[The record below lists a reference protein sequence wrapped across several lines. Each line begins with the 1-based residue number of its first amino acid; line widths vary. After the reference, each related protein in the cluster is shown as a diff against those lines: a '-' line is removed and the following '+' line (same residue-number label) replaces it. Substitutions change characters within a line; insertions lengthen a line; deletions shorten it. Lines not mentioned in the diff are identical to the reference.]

1 MIRCPCGPGRRP
13 FTLASRAAT
22 GHIPAMSRSA
32 ENPPK
37 TVEFSGFQG
46 IETWIFDL
54 DNTLYPV
61 TDRLLVHID
70 THLGDFIAE
79 FLDIDRAAARRVQK
93 DYFRRYGLTL
103 RGLILHHGLD
113 PAHYFEQMQPM
124 DLSEVAPNPA
134 LAGIIRRLD
143 GRKIIY
149 TNASAGHAEM
159 VLDRLGM
166 AGLFETIYDI
176 AAAGY
181 IPKPA
186 VEAYRKMCRTHA
198 IDPGTAV
205 MIDDIAG
212 NLEPAA
218 EIGMTTV
225 WMKTGAE
232 WATGVDRGDHIDHVT
247 GDLLAWL
254 EGIVAG
260 PD

>member
-1 MIRCPCGPGRRP
+1 
-13 FTLASRAAT
+13 
-22 GHIPAMSRSA
+22 MSWS
-32 ENPPK
+32 EKNPPE
-37 TVEFSGFQG
+37 TAEINGFQG
-46 IETWIFDL
+46 TETWIFDL

-70 THLGDFIAE
+70 THLGDFIAD
-79 FLDIDRAAARRVQK
+79 FLEIDRAEARRVQK
-93 DYFRRYGLTL
+93 EYFRRYGLTL

-113 PAHYFEQMQPM
+113 PARYFEQMQPM

-134 LAGIIRRLD
+134 LADTIRRLD

-166 AGLFETIYDI
+166 ADLFEAIHDI

-186 VEAYRKMCRTHA
+186 VEAYRKLCQTHR
-198 IDPGTAV
+198 IDSGTAV
-205 MIDDIAG
+205 MIDDIAA
-212 NLEPAA
+212 NLVPAA

-232 WATGVDRGDHIDHVT
+232 WARGIDGGDHIDHVT

-254 EGIVAG
+254 EGIVAEQ
-260 PD
+260 D

>member
-1 MIRCPCGPGRRP
+1 
-13 FTLASRAAT
+13 
-22 GHIPAMSRSA
+22 MSRSA
-32 ENPPK
+32 KNPPE
-37 TVEFSGFQG
+37 TAQISGFQG
-46 IETWIFDL
+46 IETWVFDL

-61 TDRLLVHID
+61 TDRLLAHID
-70 THLGDFIAE
+70 THLGDFIAN
-79 FLDIDRAAARRVQK
+79 FLEIDRTEARRVQK

-113 PAHYFEQMQPM
+113 PARYFEQMQPM
-124 DLSEVAPNPA
+124 DLSEVDPNPA
-134 LAGIIRRLD
+134 LSDTIRRLD
-143 GRKIIY
+143 GRKLIY

-166 AGLFETIYDI
+166 AGLFEAVYDI

-186 VEAYRKMCRTHA
+186 VEAYRKMCEIHH
-198 IDPGTAV
+198 IDPETAV
-205 MIDDIAG
+205 MIDDIAR

-225 WMKTGAE
+225 WMKTDAA
-232 WATGVDRGDHIDHVT
+232 WAKGIDGGDHIDHVT
-247 GDLLAWL
+247 GNLQAWL

-260 PD
+260 SH

>member
-1 MIRCPCGPGRRP
+1 M
-13 FTLASRAAT
+13 SRAAK
-22 GHIPAMSRSA
+22 
-32 ENPPK
+32 NPPE
-37 TVEFSGFQG
+37 TARNNGFQG
-46 IETWIFDL
+46 IETWLFDL

-61 TDRLLVHID
+61 TDRLLAQID
-70 THLGDFIAE
+70 THLGDFIAG
-79 FLDIDRAAARRVQK
+79 FLKVDRAEARRVQK
-93 DYFRRYGLTL
+93 AYFRRYGLTL

-113 PAHYFEQMQPM
+113 PARYFEQMQPM

-134 LAGIIRRLD
+134 LADTIRRLD
-143 GRKIIY
+143 GRKLIY
-149 TNASAGHAEM
+149 TNASARHAEI

-166 AGLFETIYDI
+166 TGLFEAIHDI

-186 VEAYRKMCRTHA
+186 VEAYRKLCRTHL

-205 MIDDIAG
+205 MIDDIAR

-232 WATGVDRGDHIDHVT
+232 WARDIDGGDHIDHVT
-247 GDLLAWL
+247 GDLAAWL
-254 EGIVAG
+254 EGIVAE